1 MINKNA
7 QNCVGQRTQPKR
19 VIMNPPLF
27 PTTLPKI
34 TRTIKSLIAIIYHK
48 LNKRIN
54 YDINRRPYSL
64 WRLLQ
69 PMFQPWLNSHPQAN
83 CFKQL
88 VNKV

>member
-7 QNCVGQRTQPKR
+7 QNCFGQRTQPKR

-54 YDINRRPYSL
+54 YDINTRLYSL
-64 WRLLQ
+64 WRR
-69 PMFQPWLNSHPQAN
+69 FTITADVSA
-83 CFKQL
+83 L
-88 VNKV
+88 VKFASTSKLF